1 MSIIA
6 ITGGIGS
13 GKSVVSKILATM
25 GYPVYDCDSEA
36 KKIMDNSQA
45 IKSFIRSNICDK
57 AILPNQSIDRAV
69 LANVVFKNRNKLEML
84 NSIVHSAVKEEVLRW
99 SKHNQLAFVETA
111 ILYQSGLDIL
121 AEHVWEVIAPEQI
134 RIERV
139 MKRNKLSAEQVKDR
153 MESQDSFVVTN
164 RHPETEL
171 INNDGLEP
179 VLPVIIQ
186 LLKNLQK

>member
-139 MKRNKLSAEQVKDR
+139 IKRNKLSAEQVKDR
-153 MESQDSFVVTN
+153 IESQDSFVVTN
-164 RHPETEL
+164 RHQETEL